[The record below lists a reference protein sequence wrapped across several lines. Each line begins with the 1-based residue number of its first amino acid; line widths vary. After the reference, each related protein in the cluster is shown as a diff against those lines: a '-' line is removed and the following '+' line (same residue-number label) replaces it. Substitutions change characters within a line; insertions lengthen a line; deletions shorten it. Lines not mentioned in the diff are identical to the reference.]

1 MILVPRWGLGR
12 ILFDSYSLRV
22 NRASVGVLAWA
33 WLFWRSKSS
42 TICLCM
48 DASRVREARWRNGL
62 LCGLLTEWWKIREQ
76 KNWAYVLRGGR
87 GKWPDA
93 TGRVRAGRS
102 IRVAFVSCCC
112 VLSAGNRAQP
122 VAPLDFEALP
132 FANYGALLTYAVGL
146 VRSRTRGE
154 SGLLGGIAF
163 EHTVINLSAQDLQHL
178 LLHETV
184 WVVCR

>member
-1 MILVPRWGLGR
+1 MNLIRCVCTGRPWAFWLGR
-12 ILFDSYSLRV
+12 GFFGAANQAQFACVWTLRVCARLDGGMACCVSSLR
-22 NRASVGVLAWA
+22 NGRKFAS
-33 WLFWRSKSS
+33 
-42 TICLCM
+42 
-48 DASRVREARWRNGL
+48 
-62 LCGLLTEWWKIREQ
+62 

-93 TGRVRAGRS
+93 PGRVGAGRS

-122 VAPLDFEALP
+122 VARLDFEALP
-132 FANYGALLTYAVGL
+132 FGNYGALLTYAVGL
-146 VRSRTRGE
+146 VRSRARGE

-163 EHTVINLSAQDLQHL
+163 EHTVINLSAQDLQQL

-184 WVVCR
+184 WVFCR